1 MASIKDL
8 KRMCR
13 SYEEC
18 TICPLCIENVTRCKA
33 SNLPNNADE
42 IVDKWVAEHPTK
54 TYAMDFFEKF
64 PDAQRRT
71 TGIPIPCI
79 RAIYSKI
86 QDEKCSAKCPK
97 CWNRE
102 MKEGA
107 KNDL

>member
-8 KRMCR
+8 KRMCE
-13 SYEEC
+13 SYGDYC
-18 TICPLCIENVTRCKA
+18 TSCPLHELKKLCA
-33 SNLPNNADE
+33 PNTIADNADE
-42 IVDKWVAEHPTK
+42 IVDKWVSEHPTK

-102 MKEGA
+102 MKE
-107 KNDL
+107 DD